1 MFLVAFLAVYRSVAG
16 WLERYFSFL
25 TTVCASCLVHL
36 SRTARSKATSSF
48 AEAASSFIAHM
59 LISCF
64 GSSQQG
70 LRSRF
75 RMFRPI
81 SIVTWSPTFVPGT
94 EITKPWM
101 LKRDSSPGGNQ
112 IHSYSAH
119 TFTCVWLSISFKP
132 WGFHEPKND
141 DHPVYSPF

>member
-1 MFLVAFLAVYRSVAG
+1 MFLVAFLTVYGSVAG
-16 WLERYFSFL
+16 WHEGYFGLF
-25 TTVCASCLVHL
+25 TTVCTSCFVHL

-64 GSSQQG
+64 GSSQLG
-70 LRSRF
+70 LRSPF
-75 RMFRPI
+75 RMFRSI
-81 SIVTWSPTFVPGT
+81 SIMTGTFVPGT

-119 TFTCVWLSISFKP
+119 SFTCVWYFYII
-132 WGFHEPKND
+132 
-141 DHPVYSPF
+141 